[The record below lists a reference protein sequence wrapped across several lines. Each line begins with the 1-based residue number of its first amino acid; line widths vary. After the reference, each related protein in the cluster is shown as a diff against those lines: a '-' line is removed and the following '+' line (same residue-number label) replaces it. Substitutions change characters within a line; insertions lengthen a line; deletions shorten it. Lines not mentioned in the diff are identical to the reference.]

1 MYRILRICLLTV
13 LVVSLT
19 AICFADSAVHTKR
32 IAILPII
39 DQTGQLGTEL
49 GVRFAKQLQQEF
61 YVPLNG
67 TLKAVEF
74 IPQEKSMAVLG
85 KINRAASSIPGKK
98 AQQLTQEKMKLLA
111 DDLQADVTVGL
122 VVYKMYEVIHPDGRD
137 GDMYMESGVGLRLIG
152 YDRKNDRF
160 INTESSDYYLDEY
173 EPAGTV
179 SELSKNTMSRLFQ
192 QAELKKCIFPL
203 SETK

>member
-1 MYRILRICLLTV
+1 MYKVLQICLLTA
-13 LVVSLT
+13 LIASIT
-19 AICFADSAVHTKR
+19 AICFADRAVHTKR
-32 IAILPII
+32 IAILPIT

-49 GVRFAKQLQQEF
+49 GARFAKQLQNEF

-74 IPQEKSMAVLG
+74 IPQEKSIAALE
-85 KINRAASSIPGKK
+85 KINSTSLTGKK
-98 AQQLTQEKMKLLA
+98 GQRLTQEKMKILA

-122 VVYKMYEVIHPDGRD
+122 VVYELYEIIHPDGRD
-137 GDMYMESGVGLRLIG
+137 GDTYLESGVRLKLIG

-160 INTESSDYYLDEY
+160 INAESSDHYLDEY
-173 EPAGTV
+173 GPAGTV
-179 SELSKNTMSRLFQ
+179 SELSKNAMARLFQ

>member
-1 MYRILRICLLTV
+1 MYRILRICLLIV
-13 LVVSLT
+13 LVVSMT

-39 DQTGQLGTEL
+39 DQTGQLETEL
-49 GVRFAKQLQQEF
+49 GARFTKQLQQEF

-67 TLKAVEF
+67 TLKAVAF
-74 IPQEKSMAVLG
+74 IPQESSMAVLE
-85 KINRAASSIPGKK
+85 KINMASIQGRKG
-98 AQQLTQEKMKLLA
+98 QRLTQEKMKLLA

-122 VVYKMYEVIHPDGRD
+122 VVYEMYEIIHPDGRD

-179 SELSKNTMSRLFQ
+179 RELSKNTISRLFQ

>member
-1 MYRILRICLLTV
+1 MYKVLRICLLTA
-13 LVVSLT
+13 LIASIT
-19 AICFADSAVHTKR
+19 AICFADRAVHTKR
-32 IAILPII
+32 IAILPIT

-49 GVRFAKQLQQEF
+49 GARFAKQLQNEF

-74 IPQEKSMAVLG
+74 IPQEKSIAALK
-85 KINRAASSIPGKK
+85 KINSTTLLTGKK
-98 AQQLTQEKMKLLA
+98 GQRLTQEKMKILA

-122 VVYKMYEVIHPDGRD
+122 VVYELYEIIHPEGRD
-137 GDMYMESGVGLRLIG
+137 DDMYLESGVGLKLIG

-160 INTESSDYYLDEY
+160 INAESSEHYLDEY
-173 EPAGTV
+173 GTAGTV
-179 SELSKNTMSRLFQ
+179 SELSKNAMARLFQ
-192 QAELKKCIFPL
+192 QAELKKSIFPL